1 MRLFVLGLL
10 FFLERTQRRRKVGQ
24 KNKVQ
29 SPCLPGFQLQS
40 LPCLRAAVLW
50 VSLLPGAARAPVG
63 SSQEDSS
70 ALPPR
75 KEPRLP

>member
-1 MRLFVLGLL
+1 M
-10 FFLERTQRRRKVGQ
+10 
-24 KNKVQ
+24 Q

-40 LPCLRAAVLW
+40 PCLRAAVLW
-50 VSLLPGAARAPVG
+50 VSLLPGAARAPAG

-75 KEPRLP
+75 KEPRLPSNVKKKKKLYIPLELSVRCEL